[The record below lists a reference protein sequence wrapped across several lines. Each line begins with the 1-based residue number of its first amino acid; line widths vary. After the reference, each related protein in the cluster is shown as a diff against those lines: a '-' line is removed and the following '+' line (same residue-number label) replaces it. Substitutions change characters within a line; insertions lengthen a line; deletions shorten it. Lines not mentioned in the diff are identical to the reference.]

1 MRTDTIA
8 AIATALSEAGI
19 GIIRVSGPEAVS
31 LVDHIFYNSAGL
43 RKLSGKSSHTV
54 SHGYIVDTKE
64 GRLEK
69 RNCGRGAGSIDE
81 SPAQLYRRGYG
92 GDQLSWRRTAFTESI
107 AVGTQKRRQIGG
119 AGRVYQEGIS

>member
-64 GRLEK
+64 GEDWKKGIVDEVLAVLMKAPHSYTGEDTVEI
-69 RNCGRGAGSIDE
+69 NCH
-81 SPAQLYRRGYG
+81 G
-92 GDQLSWRRTAFTESI
+92 GVLLLQKVLQLSLI
-107 AVGTQKRRQIGG
+107 HI
-119 AGRVYQEGIS
+119 